1 VLQAELLLTALCEA
15 EVSFIMIGGM
25 AAVAQGS
32 SYVTADLD
40 IFYERQNPNYAKF
53 TAALR
58 QFNPRLRGVDPG
70 LPFVLDEGA
79 LRSGMNFTLTTDAG
93 DLDRLGEIAGFAS
106 FHDAKAQSEEI
117 ELFQQRIWVLT
128 LDGLR
133 HSKEATGRPKDLR
146 LLPEIKA
153 LKALRDTEPNK
164 DR

>member
-1 VLQAELLLTALCEA
+1 VLQAELVLTALCKA
-15 EVSFIMIGGM
+15 EVSFILIGGM

-40 IFYERQNPNYAKF
+40 IFYERKNPNYSKI

-70 LPFVLDEGA
+70 LPFVLDDVT
-79 LRSGMNFTLTTDAG
+79 LRSGMNFTLTIDVG
-93 DLDRLGEIAGFAS
+93 DLDLLGEIAGFAS
-106 FHDAKAQSEEI
+106 FHDAKAVSEEI

-128 LDGLR
+128 LDGLI

-146 LLPEIKA
+146 LLPELKA
-153 LKALRDTEPNK
+153 LKALRDTEPDK